1 MPWAMRDAEDAAGW
15 AGGWAVIAR
24 VGTRQIAFPAGE
36 VSSITSVPPLWR
48 PPTAPR
54 PVVGFLP
61 LAGAVLPVLDA
72 GILLRVARPA
82 RIGFYAHILVLPG
95 AARSGAG
102 LLVDRAEDT
111 IGIAA
116 DAVLPLQKADTLNGC
131 AIALAETGEGQVHVL
146 SAARLLAA
154 AETAALAALE
164 DAAARRL
171 TEWDIPA

>member
-1 MPWAMRDAEDAAGW
+1 MPWGMSDAEDARGW

-24 VGTRQIAFPAGE
+24 VGTRRIAFPAGE
-36 VSSITSVPPLWR
+36 VSSITSVPPMWR

-72 GILLRVARPA
+72 GILLGVARPA
-82 RIGFYAHILVLPG
+82 RTGFYAHILVLPG

-111 IGIAA
+111 IAITE
-116 DAVLPLQKADTLNGC
+116 DVVSPFREADTLNGC
-131 AIALAETGEGQVHVL
+131 AIALAETGDGQMHVL
-146 SAARLLAA
+146 SAARLLAV

-171 TEWDIPA
+171 MEWEIPA